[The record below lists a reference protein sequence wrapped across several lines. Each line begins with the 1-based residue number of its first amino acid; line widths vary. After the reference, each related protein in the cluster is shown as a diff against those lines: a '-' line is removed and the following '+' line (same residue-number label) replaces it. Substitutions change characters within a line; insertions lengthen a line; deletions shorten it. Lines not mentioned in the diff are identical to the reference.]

1 MKFGFSCLIG
11 FSSAFWDCNKSSYIN
26 SQVVKASTQGL
37 LLFLHIDK
45 REHFGD
51 ESRVQRKRLLF
62 SYGKSSVHTAL
73 SRTVRKDRC
82 NRGDRG
88 ENLCR
93 MKRKCELGASELG
106 GPLGTTPP
114 NHLVFYTRKQSRGGS
129 APCLSSQG

>member
-62 SYGKSSVHTAL
+62 SYGKSSVH
-73 SRTVRKDRC
+73 KHYQ
-82 NRGDRG
+82 
-88 ENLCR
+88 E
-93 MKRKCELGASELG
+93 
-106 GPLGTTPP
+106 P
-114 NHLVFYTRKQSRGGS
+114 
-129 APCLSSQG
+129 